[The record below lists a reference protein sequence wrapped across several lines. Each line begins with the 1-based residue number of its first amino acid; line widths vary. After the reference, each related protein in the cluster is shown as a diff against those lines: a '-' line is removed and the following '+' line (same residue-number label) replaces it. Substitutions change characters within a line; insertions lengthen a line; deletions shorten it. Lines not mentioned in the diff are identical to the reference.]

1 MTWMAFQRNFFMA
14 QIMKIV
20 PLALLLT
27 AFACPAMAQPIE
39 SAPLPAIKPYTLSTE
54 TDPMAMDPSS
64 VPPATSINRGTTTQ
78 APPPP
83 GENSIPDSSSA
94 APPMDI
100 TTQQQA
106 APANNG
112 PAPSAADYP
121 NNNVSGLLPADQG
134 RFENRTFCTMKI
146 SFASRGGDID
156 RKTADKVKSY
166 LDGNPGLLTYLRSNW
181 GKKGEYEYCVTVAE
195 HNNRGKVYADLK
207 KLLPRRGD
215 DESSVTLTGKGF
227 APVKNYP

>member
-1 MTWMAFQRNFFMA
+1 MAK
-14 QIMKIV
+14 IMKIV
-20 PLALLLT
+20 PLTFLLAAL
-27 AFACPAMAQPIE
+27 ACPAMAQPIE
-39 SAPLPAIKPYTLSTE
+39 SAPLPVIKPYTLSTE

-64 VPPATSINRGTTTQ
+64 APPAATINRGTVTQ

-94 APPMDI
+94 APPMNI
-100 TTQQQA
+100 TTQQQQ
-106 APANNG
+106 PANTNSG

-121 NNNVSGLLPADQG
+121 NNNVSGVVPNESG
-134 RFENRTFCTMKI
+134 FENRKFCTMKI
-146 SFASRGGDID
+146 SFGGRNGDID
-156 RKTADKVKSY
+156 RRTADKVKSY
-166 LDGNPGLLTYLRSNW
+166 LDGNPGLLTYLRSDW

-207 KLLPRRGD
+207 KLLPRKGD
-215 DESSVTLTGKGF
+215 EESTTTLTGKGF